1 MEDVYLSLNN
11 LFHQWGEN
19 VYKEVKIKERYLEN
33 MIQYQ
38 HFQLKSQQDFFRTRS
53 QHKFNWLKY
62 SRALLKKKEQIY
74 KSGDTSKFGI
84 PQSKINEIGRQRLL
98 KEPDLAYSLM
108 MTGETHK
115 MIDLRE
121 KYAFFNS

>member
-38 HFQLKSQQDFFRTRS
+38 HFQLKSQQDF
-53 QHKFNWLKY
+53 
-62 SRALLKKKEQIY
+62 
-74 KSGDTSKFGI
+74 
-84 PQSKINEIGRQRLL
+84 
-98 KEPDLAYSLM
+98 
-108 MTGETHK
+108 
-115 MIDLRE
+115 LRIR
-121 KYAFFNS
+121 N